1 MERNGLEETKA
12 KEDFEDH
19 KVGSTVT
26 AGESL
31 LPSVLQWRHGKE
43 FRAVMH
49 LTIKDQEIPH
59 YREKPFFVPSSCAAV
74 K

>member
-1 MERNGLEETKA
+1 MQSKPPTALKPLIVLYTKKKHKTRLVHRCAKAADGKDGLEETKA

-31 LPSVLQWRHGKE
+31 LPSVLQWRH
-43 FRAVMH
+43 
-49 LTIKDQEIPH
+49 
-59 YREKPFFVPSSCAAV
+59 
-74 K
+74 